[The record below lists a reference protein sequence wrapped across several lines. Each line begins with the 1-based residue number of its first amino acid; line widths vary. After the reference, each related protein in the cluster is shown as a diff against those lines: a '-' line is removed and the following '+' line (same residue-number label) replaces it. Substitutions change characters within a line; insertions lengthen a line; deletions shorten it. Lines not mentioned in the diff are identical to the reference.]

1 MLDSHS
7 EEQATEAEIAR
18 KKHTKFPGKQKWK
31 NGEMFYILKNEEET
45 ANIIIRFCNF
55 NVKNIYSKKKKI
67 KAESEEASTV
77 PTSVW
82 HSYYFHEL
90 YPVTHLL

>member
-1 MLDSHS
+1 MLLSIMLDSHS

-45 ANIIIRFCNF
+45 ANIRFCNF
-55 NVKNIYSKKKKI
+55 IVKNVYSKKKK
-67 KAESEEASTV
+67 KSKQNQRKLLQ
-77 PTSVW
+77 
-82 HSYYFHEL
+82 FL
-90 YPVTHLL
+90 HLSGTAIIFMNYTQ

>member
-55 NVKNIYSKKKKI
+55 NVKNIYSKKKKNQSRI
-67 KAESEEASTV
+67 RGSFYN
-77 PTSVW
+77 
-82 HSYYFHEL
+82 SYICL
-90 YPVTHLL
+90 AQLLFS